1 MAASEM
7 SPIDLKKVRVVSWD
21 IDGTM
26 YDLHSLMSA
35 FKRDLFRRML
45 SLDWIAA
52 WRDFFRLL
60 RFKLFMDKVR
70 NAKGDYRVTE
80 VPGRSDMEATQ
91 DEMYGRILPKI
102 GVCPGVL
109 DLLEWFAA
117 QGLKQVVFS
126 DYTPSTKLTS
136 LGLDGFFSEIYAGET
151 LGHLKPSPI
160 AFTSIIEE
168 LGIAPDEFLHI
179 GDREDTDG
187 AAAEQ
192 VGYQVA
198 IIGRDFDTATALL
211 EALKTQVQNS

>member
-1 MAASEM
+1 MASEVNA
-7 SPIDLKKVRVVSWD
+7 IDLKKVRVVSWD

-26 YDLHSLMSA
+26 YDLHALMSA

-45 SLDWIAA
+45 SLHWIAA

-60 RFKLFMDKVR
+60 RFKLAMDKVR
-70 NAKGDYRVTE
+70 KAKGDYRVP
-80 VPGRSDMEATQ
+80 VIPGRSKIELTQ
-91 DEMYGRILPKI
+91 DEMYGRILPGI
-102 GVCPGVL
+102 GVCPGVPE
-109 DLLEWFAA
+109 LLEWFAA

-151 LGHLKPSPI
+151 IGHLKPSPT
-160 AFTSIIEE
+160 AFTSIISD
-168 LGIAPDEFLHI
+168 LGLAPDEFLHI

-187 AAAEQ
+187 AAAVE

-198 IIGRDFDTATALL
+198 IIGRDFSTATELL
-211 EALKTQVQNS
+211 EALKTQGRDS